1 MTFMRSMRG
10 LTQWLAPSRGANAEI
25 FAFRD
30 LIRDRLAHEPYPRGY
45 VVSARWQQIID
56 NAMESVAAM
65 KVRQIVL
72 FGMTMFDVGLP
83 PANVQHLRAS
93 RGKYDAIHPELASI
107 GESDLTPAE
116 AVADCGTVTYSHTLD
131 QAFSY
136 YHYIVAGLG
145 GTIVPH
151 VLEIGSGYGRFVRVL
166 RLAGRAQRF
175 TLVDLPQSLLF
186 AFAFLRLQFP
196 KARMKII
203 ESPADVYPAMERDFD
218 FVFCPVQFV
227 DALAPANVDLLV
239 NTYSFGEMPQGCVDH
254 LMGCIHATLRPQY
267 FYSLNSIFTN
277 KNRHFDIGYLGEGNE
292 IVLNLEP
299 EWWPMTFDIANSVDA
314 GSWRSTGST
323 VLKRVD
329 VTRGRLVAD
338 LLAAAAGV
346 EETSDAWLG
355 FMYFAAL
362 WCADDSIVDKFLAG
376 LRARQ
381 HRDGFDSM
389 PSYSFDAIGEVAFL
403 RRRGVVAH

>member
-1 MTFMRSMRG
+1 MRSMRG
-10 LTQWLAPSRGANAEI
+10 LAQWLAPSRVANAEI

-30 LIRDRLAHEPYPRGY
+30 LIRDRLAHEPYPSGY

-56 NAMESVAAM
+56 NAMDSVAAM
-65 KVRQIVL
+65 DVRRITL

-83 PANVQHLRAS
+83 QANVQHLRAS
-93 RGKYDAIHPELASI
+93 RAKYDTMHPELASI
-107 GESDLTPAE
+107 GESNLTPAE
-116 AVADCGTVTYSHTLD
+116 AVADCGAVTFSHTLD

-136 YHYIVAGLG
+136 YHYIVEGIGVAL
-145 GTIVPH
+145 VPH

-186 AFAFLRLQFP
+186 AFAFLRQQFP
-196 KARMKII
+196 QAAMKIVK
-203 ESPADVYPAMERDFD
+203 SRADIYPAMEQDFD

-227 DALAPANVDLLV
+227 DTLVPANVDLLV
-239 NTYSFGEMPQGCVDH
+239 NTYSLGEMPQGCVDH
-254 LMGCIHATLRPQY
+254 LMGCIHANLQPRY

-277 KNRHFDIGYLGEGNE
+277 KNLHFDIGYLGEGNE

-299 EWWPMTFDIANSVDA
+299 EWWPMTFEIVNSVDA
-314 GSWRSTGST
+314 GSWRSTVST
-323 VLKRVD
+323 VLKRAD
-329 VTRGRLVAD
+329 ATRDRLVAD
-338 LLAAAAGV
+338 LLAAASSL
-346 EETSDAWLG
+346 EEGSDGWLG

-362 WCADDSIVDKFLAG
+362 WCAEDGIVDRFLAG

-381 HRDGFDSM
+381 HRDGFDGV
-389 PSYSFDAIGEVAFL
+389 PSYSFAAIGEVAFL
-403 RRRGVVAH
+403 RRRRAAAN